1 MSLSFS
7 LGYILLVLSIY
18 PRWLAEDE
26 FVSEVFFMKSFLEK
40 SWEDPHWI
48 NRNRLYWFSCV
59 MTSPCIER
67 KVVPACHDKSV
78 DHEIFPSEAMTN
90 DHDIFIVSFYVYISS
105 PSGAALFGGY
115 ISLHLSTHTMFPD
128 TLLQS
133 KLDVGYFSYRAKGA
147 SSSVQ
152 YCS

>member
-7 LGYILLVLSIY
+7 LGYILLVLSIS
-18 PRWLAEDE
+18 PVAGWRRVLEW
-26 FVSEVFFMKSFLEK
+26 SFFMRWYLEK
-40 SWEDPHWI
+40 SWEDPQWI
-48 NRNRLYWFSCV
+48 NRNRLHWFSCV
-59 MTSPCIER
+59 LTSRSITR
-67 KVVPACHDKSV
+67 FFRLRRWLLIMISLSYL
-78 DHEIFPSEAMTN
+78 FMS
-90 DHDIFIVSFYVYISS
+90 DHDIFIVSFYVYMSS
-105 PSGAALFGGY
+105 PSGAALFGAY

-128 TLLQS
+128 TLLHS